1 MGRAY
6 FSMLEGDK
14 MDQADAQFNF
24 VLNQSPHNIP
34 ALLGKAC
41 IFFNRKDYKGALAY
55 YKRVIRRNPRS
66 PAVVRVGIGHCYLK
80 LGNHDKAMLVTALEL
95 LFENRKNLFGYLVIF
110 FFYYCLF
117 SAAFERALQL
127 DPQCVGAL
135 VGLAIS
141 RINRQEVDDIRA
153 GVNMLSKAYSIDST
167 NPMVLNH
174 LANHFFFKKVTS

>member
-80 LGNHDKAMLVTALEL
+80 LGNHDKAM
-95 LFENRKNLFGYLVIF
+95 YIF
-110 FFYYCLF
+110 FLMIF
-117 SAAFERALQL
+117 
-127 DPQCVGAL
+127 VNL
-135 VGLAIS
+135 VGT
-141 RINRQEVDDIRA
+141 
-153 GVNMLSKAYSIDST
+153 Y
-167 NPMVLNH
+167 
-174 LANHFFFKKVTS
+174 FC

>member
-14 MDQADAQFNF
+14 MEQADAQFNF
-24 VLNQSPHNIP
+24 VLNQSPNNIP

-80 LGNHDKAMLVTALEL
+80 LGNHDKAMLV
-95 LFENRKNLFGYLVIF
+95 
-110 FFYYCLF
+110 
-117 SAAFERALQL
+117 
-127 DPQCVGAL
+127 
-135 VGLAIS
+135 
-141 RINRQEVDDIRA
+141 
-153 GVNMLSKAYSIDST
+153 
-167 NPMVLNH
+167 
-174 LANHFFFKKVTS
+174 